1 MYPRMCNWL
10 GIQVHKMMPFFDTLN
25 GAFKHN
31 CYYFALLYFIYR
43 LILVAIFTFT
53 PDVQLQYTL
62 QQVFCVAILMI
73 HVMKR
78 PYKKNKHNIVDTAL
92 LALIPTVISIS
103 FLQLF
108 NVNNYNSN
116 NVSQFGMAIQII
128 LLYLPLVY
136 VASNAV
142 YYLYRWKRGYKKSDG
157 SISQSY
163 TDIPARISLLDS
175 ASYSEFDD
183 KSEEQYAVYNNRSI
197 ETKL

>member
-1 MYPRMCNWL
+1 M
-10 GIQVHKMMPFFDTLN
+10 
-25 GAFKHN
+25 
-31 CYYFALLYFIYR
+31 
-43 LILVAIFTFT
+43 AIFTFT

-62 QQVFCVAILMI
+62 QQVFCVTILMI

-108 NVNNYNSN
+108 NVSNYNSN
-116 NVSQFGMAIQII
+116 NVSQSSMAIQII

-136 VASNAV
+136 VASNTV
-142 YYLYRWKRGYKKSDG
+142 YYLYKWKRGYKESDP

-163 TDIPARISLLDS
+163 SDIPARISLLDS

-183 KSEEQYAVYNNRSI
+183 KSEEQYAVYNNRKI

>member
-1 MYPRMCNWL
+1 MVILGMYPRMCNWL
-10 GIQVHKMMPFFDTLN
+10 GIQVHKIMPFFDTLN

-31 CYYFALLYFIYR
+31 CYYFALFYFIYR

-62 QQVFCVAILMI
+62 QQVFGVAILMI

-78 PYKKNKHNIVDTAL
+78 PYKKNKHNVVDTAL

-108 NVNNYNSN
+108 NVTNYNSK

-136 VASNAV
+136 LASNTV
-142 YYLYRWKRGYKKSDG
+142 YYLYKWKRGYKESDA
-157 SISQSY
+157 SVSHAQSY
-163 TDIPARISLLDS
+163 TNIPVRVLESVP
-175 ASYSEFDD
+175 YSEFDD
-183 KSEEQYAVYNNRSI
+183 KSEEQHA
-197 ETKL
+197 L